1 MEESDKD
8 EEERDLNEEEIYN
21 AKRLKLKKAAGI
33 DELPMEI
40 WKFGGSSVI
49 KGIKEVIKKVW
60 KNKKMLEDWNVSVV
74 VPIYKKGNHEKTE
87 NYRGIS
93 LLCTAYKIYAE
104 ILRSR
109 LKEEIERKVVTGE
122 PRRF

>member
-21 AKRLKLKKAAGI
+21 AIKRLKLKKAAGI
-33 DELPMEI
+33 DELPMEV

-60 KNKKMLEDWNVSVV
+60 KNKKMPED
-74 VPIYKKGNHEKTE
+74 
-87 NYRGIS
+87 
-93 LLCTAYKIYAE
+93 
-104 ILRSR
+104 
-109 LKEEIERKVVTGE
+109 
-122 PRRF
+122 